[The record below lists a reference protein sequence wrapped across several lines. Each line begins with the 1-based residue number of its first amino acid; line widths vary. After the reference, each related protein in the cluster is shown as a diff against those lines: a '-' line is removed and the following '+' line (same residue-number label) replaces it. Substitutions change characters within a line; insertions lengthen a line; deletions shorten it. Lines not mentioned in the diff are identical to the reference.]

1 MNRKVML
8 FVECEI
14 DKVFGDANHLW
25 AKPIPHRR
33 YMVPKESVSKE
44 CGIGANEGEGRIS
57 EWKVIIRAII
67 ARNSERQQKIAEATK

>member
-1 MNRKVML
+1 MNRTVML

-14 DKVFGDANHLW
+14 DEVFGDANHLW

-44 CGIGANEGEGRIS
+44 RGMGANEE
-57 EWKVIIRAII
+57 
-67 ARNSERQQKIAEATK
+67 ERGC